1 MEIGKKEVLQVFS
14 SNFPFELADTP
25 LGIAVKIPAR
35 EAFIFSAV
43 TGAGYFSNPILPF
56 SPKGLLKLFYNAF
69 NYKFVSGIFEN
80 TSLKST
86 PFILAKAKPFLFDS
100 QYKFIVPVEFQ
111 SEEEL
116 QDYLIEKIDTINNPT
131 DYIILRIEKAK
142 LGNGMESFM
151 EYLASEY
158 FKSKGFV
165 VENQIPL
172 AHALGSPDFGGYAI
186 LEILDNVKEFL
197 DSGFH
202 IIELS
207 MIRLGADYP
216 KAVAHRSEISEQNIV
231 GEAKTGTK
239 IMTSQLLKYLATGLF
254 DYGFEIHPAK
264 TAPARNFF
272 GLLSLNEKFEIVF
285 YPPEAEFE
293 PEGEYS
299 KDGYQEWLK
308 NYMKFYL
315 LANLNNDEFN
325 EFFKSKTGKQISGQK
340 DIIDF
345 VCSTSTGEII
355 AKIKEVM

>member
-1 MEIGKKEVLQVFS
+1 MEIGKKEVLQIFNN
-14 SNFPFELADTP
+14 NFPFEIADTP
-25 LGIAVKIPAR
+25 LGSAIKMPAR

-80 TSLKST
+80 TSLKTT
-86 PFILAKAKPFLFDS
+86 PYNLSKAKPFLFDTT
-100 QYKFIVPVEFQ
+100 YKYIVPVEFH

-116 QDYLIEKIDTINNPT
+116 QDYLTGKFEQIENPT
-131 DYIILRIEKAK
+131 NYIILRIERAKA
-142 LGNGMESFM
+142 GNGMESFM

-158 FKSKGFV
+158 FRTKGFV

-172 AHALGSPDFGGYAI
+172 AHALGSPDFGGYAV
-186 LEILDNVKEFL
+186 LEVLENVKEFL
-197 DSGFH
+197 GSGFH
-202 IIELS
+202 IIELA
-207 MIRLGADYP
+207 MIRLYFDFE
-216 KAVAHRSEISEQNIV
+216 KNISAGEELAEQNIV

-239 IMTSQLLKYLATGLF
+239 IMTTQLLKYLATGLF
-254 DYGFEIHPAK
+254 DYGFEIHPSK
-264 TAPARNFF
+264 TAPAQNFF

-285 YPPEAEFE
+285 YPPKSEFKT
-293 PEGEYS
+293 EGGYS
-299 KDGYQEWLK
+299 RDDYQEWLK

-315 LANLNNDEFN
+315 LANLTNDEFN
-325 EFFKSKTGKQISGQK
+325 EFFRSETGKQISGQK

-345 VCSTSTGEII
+345 ACGISTSDII